1 TIRIS
6 AVFPR
11 ATPLNS
17 ADDTVVKAVIRVF
30 LVLSATLLF
39 DTFRGRVFEVNAIM
53 AEILGVAA
61 SAIQLGNACLS
72 VIDLFKKMK
81 GGRSTLKKY
90 CEQLQ
95 ELETLSTSIAKNA
108 LLQTP
113 EIGAKTNALL
123 LTIKGNRLASLQTR
137 RRLPLAFDLWY
148 REQDIID
155 IFVDLE
161 RQKSSLSLAIE
172 IEQTKA
178 LGEIQTDIRAMSPPP
193 NQSTCSHGITST
205 ATSDDQCTSLPGQP
219 SDSTNTRSMGT
230 YNNPVAGP
238 GFNQING
245 FMFCGSGPLS
255 IELAKNEAK
264 EKHSQPI
271 TYNHPCKA
279 GHGTKHNGGKFVF
292 GGDITGATLPDLS
305 GHVFFNP
312 QAVSGPSA
320 GPGDICYGTQ
330 YNGIHVS
337 RRQ

>member
-1 TIRIS
+1 
-6 AVFPR
+6 
-11 ATPLNS
+11 
-17 ADDTVVKAVIRVF
+17 
-30 LVLSATLLF
+30 
-39 DTFRGRVFEVNAIM
+39 M

-61 SAIQLGNACLS
+61 SAMQLGQACVA
-72 VIDLFKKMK
+72 VIDVIKHMK
-81 GGRSTLKKY
+81 GSRSTLEKY
-90 CEQLQ
+90 LEHLQ
-95 ELETLSTSIAKNA
+95 ELQDLSTNISKNT

-113 EIGAKTNALL
+113 EIKILTDALL
-123 LTIKGNRLASLQTR
+123 RTNENNCLAPLQKRGRVFLGN
-137 RRLPLAFDLWY
+137 
-148 REQDIID
+148 
-155 IFVDLE
+155 LE

-238 GFNQING
+238 GFNQMNG

-255 IELAKNEAK
+255 KELAKNEAK

-271 TYNHPCKA
+271 TYNHPYKV
-279 GHGTKHNGGKFVF
+279 GHGTQHNGGRFVF
-292 GGDITGATLPDLS
+292 EGDITGATLPDLS

-337 RRQ
+337 QRQ

>member
-1 TIRIS
+1 
-6 AVFPR
+6 
-11 ATPLNS
+11 
-17 ADDTVVKAVIRVF
+17 
-30 LVLSATLLF
+30 
-39 DTFRGRVFEVNAIM
+39 M

-95 ELETLSTSIAKNA
+95 ELETLSTSISESE

-123 LTIKGNRLASLQTR
+123 LTIKGNFLASLQTR

-161 RQKSSLSLAIE
+161 RQKSSLSLTIE
-172 IEQTKA
+172 LVQSKA
-178 LGEIQTDIRAMSPPP
+178 LSEIQTDIRAMSPPP

-205 ATSDDQCTSLPGQP
+205 ATSDDQCTSLPGP
-219 SDSTNTRSMGT
+219 SNDSTNTCSMGT
-230 YNNPVAGP
+230 YNHPVAGP
-238 GFNQING
+238 GFNQTNG
-245 FMFCGSGPLS
+245 FMFCGSGSLS
-255 IELAKNEAK
+255 NELAKNEAK
-264 EKHSQPI
+264 EKHSRPTI
-271 TYNHPCKA
+271 YNHPRKV
-279 GHGTKHNGGKFVF
+279 GHGTQHNGGKFVF
-292 GGDITGATLPDLS
+292 EGDITGATLPDLS

-312 QAVSGPSA
+312 QAVSDPSA

-337 RRQ
+337 QRQ

>member
-1 TIRIS
+1 
-6 AVFPR
+6 
-11 ATPLNS
+11 
-17 ADDTVVKAVIRVF
+17 
-30 LVLSATLLF
+30 
-39 DTFRGRVFEVNAIM
+39 M

-61 SAIQLGNACLS
+61 SAMQLGQACVA
-72 VIDLFKKMK
+72 VIDVIKHMK
-81 GGRSTLKKY
+81 ESRSTLGKY
-90 CEQLQ
+90 LEHLQ
-95 ELETLSTSIAKNA
+95 ELQGLSTNISKNT

-113 EIGAKTNALL
+113 EIKV
-123 LTIKGNRLASLQTR
+123 LTDAILRTIENNCLASLQKR
-137 RRLPLAFDLWY
+137 GRVFLAIGFWY
-148 REQDIID
+148 KEQDIID
-155 IFVDLE
+155 IFGNLE

-238 GFNQING
+238 GFNQMNG

-255 IELAKNEAK
+255 KELAKNEAK

-271 TYNHPCKA
+271 TYNHPRKV
-279 GHGTKHNGGKFVF
+279 GHGTQHNGGKFVF
-292 GGDITGATLPDLS
+292 EGDITGATLPDLS
-305 GHVFFNP
+305 GHIFFNP

-337 RRQ
+337 QRQ